1 MGSEPKKPIEQML
14 EALAKA
20 RRAQFGD
27 DPKMPNPMRARLH
40 EEIGRVG
47 GAEEDNAESRPSWVT
62 MFWPRVT
69 VAAALA
75 TLIVLLPAIWWNQS
89 HQIAERGGVAVR
101 ERSAAASDGLNPA
114 VPAKDT
120 LTKAPAISAAE
131 PTVNLADNS
140 QIKVEAAARPS
151 SEAEISKSS
160 THVAQG
166 RAATEFPSQ
175 EAKEFDKE
183 IASAKIQAAAPAAA
197 PPAGADSKAK
207 SDTMAGVAPLVA
219 QPSSSGNLATTQQFS
234 QQSAVQS
241 FRNNAQQGSQ
251 AANVL
256 NKFQVEQQGNEI
268 RVLDADGSTYTGKIE
283 QVAKGAEVDS
293 RITARRDF
301 AKQIPK
307 YAAKTVSENKSA
319 APQSY
324 FRATGYN
331 VSLQRTLVFEGN
343 YAAPSQQQPAS
354 ATSNDRERAESSRDR
369 ARIVGTVRVNGEA
382 PVEVDA
388 IAETPEAAPSRK
400 SEK

>member
-1 MGSEPKKPIEQML
+1 ML

-40 EEIGRVG
+40 EEIARAGV
-47 GAEEDNAESRPSWVT
+47 AEDEKDEPRPSWIT

-75 TLIVLLPAIWWNQS
+75 TLLVLVPAIWWNQS
-89 HQIAERGGVAVR
+89 HPVAGSRNLALRDRAVPVSAELN
-101 ERSAAASDGLNPA
+101 SAAPEKDALAKVPA
-114 VPAKDT
+114 V
-120 LTKAPAISAAE
+120 SATG

-140 QIKVEAAARPS
+140 QIKVEPAATPS
-151 SEAEISKSS
+151 SEAEVSKSS

-175 EAKEFDKE
+175 ETKGFDKE
-183 IASAKIQAAAPAAA
+183 IASAKIQAAPAAA
-197 PPAGADSKAK
+197 PPVGTDSKTK
-207 SDTMAGVAPLVA
+207 SDRMAATTPLTS
-219 QPSSSGNLATTQQFS
+219 QPSSAGTIATTQQFS

-241 FRNNAQQGSQ
+241 FRNNAQVSR

-256 NKFQVEQQGNEI
+256 NAFQVQQEGNEI

-283 QVAKGAEVDS
+283 QSAKSAELDS
-293 RITARRDF
+293 RITARRDL

-307 YAAKTVSENKSA
+307 YAAKSVSEKKSTI
-319 APQSY
+319 PQSY

-331 VSLQRTLVFEGN
+331 VSLKKTLVFEGN
-343 YAAPSQQQPAS
+343 YEAPPLQQS
-354 ATSNDRERAESSRDR
+354 AKDGSNDRERAEQSNDR
-369 ARIVGTVRVNGEA
+369 ARIFGIVRVNGES

-388 IAETPEAAPSRK
+388 IAET
-400 SEK
+400 SEPGITKGGEK

>member
-1 MGSEPKKPIEQML
+1 MAPEPKKPIEQML

-40 EEIGRVG
+40 EEIARAGV
-47 GAEEDNAESRPSWVT
+47 AEDEKGEPRPSWIT

-75 TLIVLLPAIWWNQS
+75 TLLVLVPAIWWNQS
-89 HQIAERGGVAVR
+89 HPVAESGNLALRDRAAQASY
-101 ERSAAASDGLNPA
+101 ELNSAAPEKDAL
-114 VPAKDT
+114 AKV
-120 LTKAPAISAAE
+120 PAISASE

-140 QIKVEAAARPS
+140 QIKAEPAAKPS
-151 SEAEISKSS
+151 SETEIPKSS

-166 RAATEFPSQ
+166 GAATE
-175 EAKEFDKE
+175 ETKGFDRE
-183 IASAKIQAAAPAAA
+183 IASAKSQAAPVAA

-207 SDTMAGVAPLVA
+207 SDAMAAGAPPVA
-219 QPSSSGNLATTQQFS
+219 QPSSAGSVATAQQFS

-241 FRNNAQQGSQ
+241 FRNKAQQVSR

-256 NKFQVEQQGNEI
+256 NTFQVQQEGNEV

-283 QVAKGAEVDS
+283 QVAKNAGLDS
-293 RITARRDF
+293 RMSSQRYD
-301 AKQIPK
+301 AKQT
-307 YAAKTVSENKSA
+307 AKRASQAVSQSKSA
-319 APQSY
+319 VPQSY
-324 FRATGYN
+324 FHATGYN
-331 VSLQRTLVFEGN
+331 LSLKKTLVFEGN
-343 YAAPSQQQPAS
+343 YAAPPPQQP
-354 ATSNDRERAESSRDR
+354 TMDGSNDRQRAEQSSGK

-382 PVEVDA
+382 LVEVDA
-388 IAETPEAAPSRK
+388 IAETSEPTATKK

>member
-1 MGSEPKKPIEQML
+1 MG
-14 EALAKA
+14 
-20 RRAQFGD
+20 
-27 DPKMPNPMRARLH
+27 NN
-40 EEIGRVG
+40 V
-47 GAEEDNAESRPSWVT
+47 
-62 MFWPRVT
+62 
-69 VAAALA
+69 LA
-75 TLIVLLPAIWWNQS
+75 TSDSGGGSGDIDRAPAGDLV
-89 HQIAERGGVAVR
+89 E
-101 ERSAAASDGLNPA
+101 
-114 VPAKDT
+114 
-120 LTKAPAISAAE
+120 APAISATE
-131 PTVNLADNS
+131 PTVTLADTS
-140 QIKVEAAARPS
+140 QIKIEPAAVPS
-151 SEAEISKSS
+151 SETEISKSS

-175 EAKEFDKE
+175 ETKEFDRE
-183 IASAKIQAAAPAAA
+183 IASAKIQAAPAAA

-241 FRNNAQQGSQ
+241 FRNNAQVSR

-256 NKFQVEQQGNEI
+256 NTFQVQQQGSDI

-301 AKQIPK
+301 AKQTPK
-307 YAAKTVSENKSA
+307 YAAKAVSENKSA
-319 APQSY
+319 IAQSY

-331 VSLQRTLVFEGN
+331 LSLQRTLVFEGN

-388 IAETPEAAPSRK
+388 IAETTGLPTK
-400 SEK
+400 GEK